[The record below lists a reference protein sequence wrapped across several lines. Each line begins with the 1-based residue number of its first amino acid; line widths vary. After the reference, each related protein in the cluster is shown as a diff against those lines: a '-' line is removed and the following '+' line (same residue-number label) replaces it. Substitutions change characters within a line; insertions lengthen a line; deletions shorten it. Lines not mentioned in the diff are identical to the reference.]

1 MFGSKKKKAAE
12 KAELVEQITENV
24 VAKVEANEVTIY
36 RKGLFTP
43 EQEELLDKLYANGGF
58 IDTIDG
64 MIIKV
69 IDNTVLER
77 LKNKLPKEYLP
88 TLYQVIDEIMEALKT
103 NLNKE

>member
-1 MFGSKKKKAAE
+1 MFGSKKK

-24 VAKVEANEVTIY
+24 VAKVEANEVTID

-58 IDTIDG
+58 LDKIDG

-69 IDNTVLER
+69 VDNTILDR
-77 LKNKLPKEYLP
+77 LKNKLPAEYLP
-88 TLYQVIDEIMEALKT
+88 TLYQIIDEIMEALET
-103 NLNKE
+103 NLKKE